1 MKIIRN
7 IPPEFPKNTW
17 VALDVEIFQLNKKT
31 MHRPTTG
38 KFACL
43 TVCADPNKVYLI
55 DEVEAVPITLANIR
69 DCIWILH
76 NAKFD
81 ITHLRRWANIIPRK
95 KLWDTLLI
103 DRILWGGYFNKF
115 SLKDLVRRYLSIYL
129 DKSLA
134 KTFGNTDILS
144 DELVTY
150 SCTDTSVTLRV
161 CEAQRK
167 FVKKSHMKIWNKIDR
182 PTLWAV
188 LDFQGFRLDVDK
200 WATLAIR
207 NEDRKDKLDAELP
220 FNPRSPKQ
228 VKQALGT
235 RNAQADTLKKFII
248 KNPGTEKAQ
257 YAQMTIDSK
266 KYGTRAS
273 RYGMSFIDNHLET
286 DPRLNE
292 PYSWIHCDYIITGAE
307 TGRMAASK
315 PNMQNIIARD
325 TNEFRKCFIARPG
338 NDLII
343 ADYSQQEIGIAAY
356 LSQDEALI
364 KAVNSDRSVY
374 IELALEVFGKEIT
387 KDDKLYDD
395 MKSVILGTD
404 YGMSKYG
411 LANALG
417 VSVDEAAM
425 LLVTFFKKF
434 PGLGYYM
441 EQQEKKVNF
450 VETVIGRKAWLNKYN
465 DQSPRNAR
473 NSPIQGTAADMMK
486 RALGQIHQN
495 WTFDYPFACVEVTHD
510 EVGFDVPKEISTD
523 VANFVTCIMVSV
535 ANEMCEYVIN
545 FKASAYIGDSWAV
558 K

>member
-17 VALDVEIFQLNKKT
+17 VAIDLEIFRLNKKT
-31 MHRPTTG
+31 MHRPTSG

-43 TVCADPNKVYLI
+43 TVCVDPNEVYLI
-55 DEVEAVPITLANIR
+55 DDVTAVPITLANIR
-69 DCIWILH
+69 DNIWVLH

-81 ITHLRRWANIIPRK
+81 ITHLRRWANVVPRK
-95 KLWDTLLI
+95 KLWDTLLM

-115 SLKDLVRRYLSIYL
+115 SLKDLARRYLSIYV

-134 KTFGNTDILS
+134 KKFGDT
-144 DELVTY
+144 DELTDELIQY
-150 SCTDTSVTLRV
+150 SCTDTSITLRI

-167 FVKKSHMKIWNKIDR
+167 FVKKSHMKVWNEVDR

-188 LDFQGFRLDVDK
+188 LDFQGFRLDVDA
-200 WATLAIR
+200 WASLAIK
-207 NEDRKDKLDAELP
+207 NADRRDKIDAELP

-235 RNAQADTLKKFII
+235 RNAQADTLKKFIMR
-248 KNPGTEKAQ
+248 NPDTEQAK

-266 KYGTRAS
+266 VYGTRAS
-273 RYGMSFIDNHLET
+273 RYGMSFIDTHIET
-286 DPRLNE
+286 DPRLDE
-292 PYSWIHCDYIITGAE
+292 PYSWIHCDYIITGAK

-315 PNMQNIIARD
+315 PNMQNIIVRD

-343 ADYSQQEIGIAAY
+343 ADYSQQEIGIAAF
-356 LSQDEALI
+356 LSQDVALI
-364 KAVNSDRSVY
+364 KAFNSDKSVY

-387 KDDKLYDD
+387 KEDKLYDD

-441 EQQEKKVNF
+441 EQQEKKINF
-450 VETVIGRKAWLNKYN
+450 VETVMGRKSWLNKHSS
-465 DQSPRNAR
+465 QSPRNAR

-486 RALGQIHQN
+486 MALGKIHQN
-495 WTFDYPFACVEVTHD
+495 WNIEYPFACVEVTHD
-510 EVGFDVPKEISTD
+510 EVGFDVPKDISGV
-523 VANFVTCIMVSV
+523 VATFVTQVMERV
-535 ANEMCEYVIN
+535 ANEMCPGII
-545 FKASAYIGDSWAV
+545 FKASAHIGDSWAV